1 MFIFLFL
8 TERLARDDNLTRVE
22 ITTILGRPVNLGC
35 YVTKNYTSETS
46 QTQASSTITYV
57 WLKDKRSVPQ
67 TPNSRIHE
75 NVLVV
80 TPANDTDFG
89 IYECNATNGV
99 SSTRCRIE
107 LKRGWTK
114 TGMSEESRNSQYAE
128 EI

>member
-1 MFIFLFL
+1 MIILFYFFP
-8 TERLARDDNLTRVE
+8 ERLARDDNLTRVE

-35 YVTKNYTSETS
+35 YVTKNYTSETVPI
-46 QTQASSTITYV
+46 QATSTITYV
-57 WLKDKRSVPQ
+57 WLKDKKSVPQ
-67 TPNSRIHE
+67 TPNSRIHG

-80 TPANDTDFG
+80 TPRNDTDFG

-114 TGMSEESRNSQYAE
+114 KGKNEKSIENKP
-128 EI
+128 